1 MPVHFLVIPHFF
13 GANHHF
19 TLFYV
24 AKAIIFFFGYVY
36 SLMLGQPSDLL
47 LYGSALS
54 ALAIPLFAYLESQQ

>member
-1 MPVHFLVIPHFF
+1 MFT
-13 GANHHF
+13 HHF

-24 AKAIIFFFGYVY
+24 AKAIIFFFVYVY